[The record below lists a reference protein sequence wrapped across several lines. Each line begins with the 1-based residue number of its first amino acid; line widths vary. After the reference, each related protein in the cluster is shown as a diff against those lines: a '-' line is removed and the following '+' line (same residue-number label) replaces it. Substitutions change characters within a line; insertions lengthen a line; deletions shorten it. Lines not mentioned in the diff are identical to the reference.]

1 MPKFRFRLATFQKLR
16 EAVRDERQAALN
28 EALQI
33 DDLLAE
39 RQRETNRD
47 IAAALSRARA
57 GVGPG
62 LVDVDMLIE
71 VQRYDLALRGQ
82 LAQLQRQ
89 RQTLAGEIERRRAA
103 LVEANRDV
111 RVLEKLHDKQLT
123 RHREEESV
131 RERKQLDEIAQQRAC
146 QRESEEAIA
155 WES

>member
-1 MPKFRFRLATFQKLR
+1 MPKFHFRLATFQKLR
-16 EAVRDERQAALN
+16 EAVRDEWQAALN
-28 EALQI
+28 EALRI

-39 RQRETNRD
+39 REGATSRE

-62 LVDVDMLIE
+62 AVDVDLLIE
-71 VQRYDLALRGQ
+71 MQRYDVVLRWQ
-82 LAQLQRQ
+82 LAQVQKQ

-123 RHREEESV
+123 RHQEEETV
-131 RERKQLDEIAQQRAC
+131 RERKQLDEVAQQRAC
-146 QRESEEAIA
+146 GRESEEAIA